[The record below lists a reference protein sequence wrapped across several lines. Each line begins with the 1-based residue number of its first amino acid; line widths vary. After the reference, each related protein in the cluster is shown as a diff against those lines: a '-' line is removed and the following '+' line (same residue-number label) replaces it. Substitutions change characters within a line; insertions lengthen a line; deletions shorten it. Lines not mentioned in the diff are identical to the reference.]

1 MSHKS
6 TIKYKFEAAST
17 TSTNVR
23 TILAADENS
32 APLQTIFQQEGR
44 GLGGTVTFRARM
56 GHWEIPLS
64 TIERE
69 DKQER
74 SQVGARHVWCEDG
87 EDTPRKI
94 SQHSKHK
101 EN

>member
-44 GLGGTVTFRARM
+44 GLGGTVTFRARLGLRARM

-64 TIERE
+64 TIEVE

-74 SQVGARHVWCEDG
+74 LQVGARQCLMWRWRRHV
-87 EDTPRKI
+87 
-94 SQHSKHK
+94 
-101 EN
+101 